1 MIRKC
6 LLTLLIAV
14 STTPA
19 WAADPLPDSTVTWDS
34 TDQVIEQFR
43 ADLQAAPADVMAKG
57 LVLSSG
63 EAARFWPMFEAF
75 QKEHR
80 AITEEQ
86 LRSVLQ
92 YRDVYRKLTDDDA
105 LDYVNSILKR
115 DQKLL
120 DLRVKYLA
128 LFQTVVSP
136 RIAARAIQ
144 LDRRMGLVG
153 QIKFASQVP
162 LIP

>member
-1 MIRKC
+1 MK
-6 LLTLLIAV
+6 LKTVLIMLIVTCAM
-14 STTPA
+14 PA
-19 WAADPLPDSTVTWDS
+19 WAADPPPGITATWQNQ
-34 TDQVIEQFR
+34 DQVVEQFR
-43 ADLQAAPADVMAKG
+43 ADIAASPAELMAEG

-75 QKEHR
+75 QKEQR

-92 YRDVYRKLTDDDA
+92 YRDVYKKLTDDDA

-115 DQKLL
+115 DQRLL

-144 LDRRMGLVG
+144 LDRRLGLVG
-153 QIKFASQVP
+153 QVRFASQVP

>member
-1 MIRKC
+1 MIRKSV
-6 LLTLLIAV
+6 LTLLIV
-14 STTPA
+14 LCTTPA
-19 WAADPLPDSTVTWDS
+19 WAADPPPATTATWQT

-43 ADLQAAPADVMAKG
+43 TDMQASPADVMAKG

-86 LRSVLQ
+86 LQSVLK

-115 DQKLL
+115 DQRLL

-128 LFQTVVSP
+128 MFQQVVSP

-144 LDRRMGLVG
+144 LDRRMGLAG
-153 QIKFASQVP
+153 QVKFASQVP

>member
-1 MIRKC
+1 MTLKRI
-6 LLTLLIAV
+6 LMLLIAM
-14 STTPA
+14 SITPA
-19 WAADPLPDSTVTWDS
+19 QAADPVTAPGSTWQNQ
-34 TDQVIEQFR
+34 DQVIEQFR
-43 ADLQAAPADVMAKG
+43 ADISASPTELLAEG

-75 QKEHR
+75 QKEQK

-86 LRSVLQ
+86 LKSVLQ
-92 YRDVYRKLTDDDA
+92 YRDVYKKLTDDDA

-128 LFQTVVSP
+128 RFQEVVSP

-144 LDRRMGLVG
+144 LDRRLGLAG
-153 QIKFASQVP
+153 QMRFASQVP